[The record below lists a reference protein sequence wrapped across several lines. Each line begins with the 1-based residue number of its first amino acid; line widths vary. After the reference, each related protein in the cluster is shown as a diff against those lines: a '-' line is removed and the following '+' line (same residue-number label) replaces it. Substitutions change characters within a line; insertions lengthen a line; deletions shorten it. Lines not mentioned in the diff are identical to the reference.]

1 MPSHFFGRKATMS
14 NAVNRARLVLKTGS
28 LVFGLSAVLLIA
40 APALFNELLGL
51 ATSPALEWS
60 MRMIGIT
67 LVALAGNMFSVASRG
82 SEASVRFSAR
92 VMQASAFAL
101 GVLTLLI
108 PTAQTWFTIG
118 YAAIGFAFSLAY
130 TITLSFGTKADS
142 Q

>member
-1 MPSHFFGRKATMS
+1 MASADTSRRFRLIL
-14 NAVNRARLVLKTGS
+14 RAGS
-28 LVFGLSAVLLIA
+28 IVFGLSAIA
-40 APALFNELLGL
+40 LVATPKLFNELLGL
-51 ATSPALEWS
+51 VSTPELEWS

-108 PTAQTWFTIG
+108 PATQTWFTIG

-130 TITLSFGTKADS
+130 TIALGFGSKAE
-142 Q
+142 